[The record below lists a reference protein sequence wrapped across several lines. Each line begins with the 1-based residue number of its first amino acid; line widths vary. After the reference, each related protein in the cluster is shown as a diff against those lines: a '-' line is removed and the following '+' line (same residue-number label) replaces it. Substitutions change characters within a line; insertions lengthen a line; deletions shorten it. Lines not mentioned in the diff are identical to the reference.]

1 MPWPIVLVWKRMAS
15 DTSPLLHFLVLW
27 DSIHHLPG
35 DSWCI
40 RSLCHS
46 WEDHKRMLHLW
57 VPLQAS
63 QVLREVYVGIYQCLA
78 LHSVLDSAVA
88 IYCASGMHCRCA
100 FWSDFDSTDD
110 ALRSL
115 LLN

>member
-1 MPWPIVLVWKRMAS
+1 MAFDAGTVLHIPI
-15 DTSPLLHFLVLW
+15 LW
-27 DSIHHLPG
+27 DCLHHLPS
-35 DSWCI
+35 DSRCV

-46 WEDHKRMLHLW
+46 WEDHSRVLHLW

-63 QVLREVYVGIYQCLA
+63 QVLREVYVGLYQCLA

-100 FWSDFDSTDD
+100 FWSDIDSTDD